1 MISLPKVMIFLAIII
16 SAVLYWA
23 SSNVCRY
30 NFALEKKTKN
40 LNIVT
45 QEINPDLGTAKVYFY
60 DELNCNTVNLDWDID
75 RVVKNLEA
83 ISVLVYQEL
92 NTDIKGNPNYW
103 VLIQV

>member
-1 MISLPKVMIFLAIII
+1 MISLPKVMILLAIII

-92 NTDIKGNPNYW
+92 NTDIKGNPNY
-103 VLIQV
+103 

>member
-60 DELNCNTVNLDWDID
+60 EELNCNTVNLDWDID
-75 RVVKNLEA
+75 RVVKNLEV

-92 NTDIKGNPNYW
+92 TTDIKGNPYY
-103 VLIQV
+103 

>member
-1 MISLPKVMIFLAIII
+1 MISLPKVMILLAIII

-45 QEINPDLGTAKVYFY
+45 QEINPNLGSAKVYFY
-60 DELNCNTVNLDWDID
+60 EELNCNTVNLDWDID
-75 RVVKNLEA
+75 RVVKNLQA
-83 ISVLVYQEL
+83 ISVLIYQEL
-92 NTDIKGNPNYW
+92 TTDIKGNPNY
-103 VLIQV
+103 

>member
-60 DELNCNTVNLDWDID
+60 EELNCNTVNLDWDID
-75 RVVKNLEA
+75 RVVKNLEV

-92 NTDIKGNPNYW
+92 TTDIKGNPNY
-103 VLIQV
+103 

>member
-1 MISLPKVMIFLAIII
+1 MIGLPKVMIFLAIII

-75 RVVKNLEA
+75 IVVKNLEA

-92 NTDIKGNPNYW
+92 NTDIKGNPNY
-103 VLIQV
+103 

>member
-45 QEINPDLGTAKVYFY
+45 QEINPDLGTAKVYY
-60 DELNCNTVNLDWDID
+60 YEELNCNTVNLDWDID

-92 NTDIKGNPNYW
+92 NTDIKGNPNY
-103 VLIQV
+103 

>member
-1 MISLPKVMIFLAIII
+1 MISLPKVMILLAIII

-75 RVVKNLEA
+75 RVVKNLEV

-92 NTDIKGNPNYW
+92 NTDIKGNPNY
-103 VLIQV
+103 

>member
-1 MISLPKVMIFLAIII
+1 MISLPKVMILLAIII

-45 QEINPDLGTAKVYFY
+45 QEINPDLGTEKVYFY
-60 DELNCNTVNLDWDID
+60 DELN
-75 RVVKNLEA
+75 
-83 ISVLVYQEL
+83 
-92 NTDIKGNPNYW
+92 
-103 VLIQV
+103 

>member
-92 NTDIKGNPNYW
+92 NTDIKGNPNY
-103 VLIQV
+103 

>member
-1 MISLPKVMIFLAIII
+1 MISLPKVMIFLAILI
-16 SAVLYWA
+16 SGVLYWA
-23 SSNVCRY
+23 SSNFCRY
-30 NFALEKKTKN
+30 NFALEKKTDT

-92 NTDIKGNPNYW
+92 NTDIKGNPNY
-103 VLIQV
+103 

>member
-92 NTDIKGNPNYW
+92 TTDIKGNPNY
-103 VLIQV
+103 

>member
-1 MISLPKVMIFLAIII
+1 MISLPKVMILLAIII

-60 DELNCNTVNLDWDID
+60 EELNCNTVNLDWDID
-75 RVVKNLEA
+75 RVVKNLEV

-92 NTDIKGNPNYW
+92 TTDIKGNPNY
-103 VLIQV
+103 